1 MQLVTNSLVEKS
13 LTDVSFFADSLNIG
27 ISFDPG
33 SISFHVPN
41 NILTETTA
49 KIPTKK
55 NKNKLTTVYE
65 NEAEAFPSTM

>member
-1 MQLVTNSLVEKS
+1 MKLVTNSLVEKS
-13 LTDVSFFADSLNIG
+13 LTDVRFFVDSLK
-27 ISFDPG
+27 ISVSFEPG
-33 SISFHVPN
+33 SISFNVPTT
-41 NILTETTA
+41 ILETE